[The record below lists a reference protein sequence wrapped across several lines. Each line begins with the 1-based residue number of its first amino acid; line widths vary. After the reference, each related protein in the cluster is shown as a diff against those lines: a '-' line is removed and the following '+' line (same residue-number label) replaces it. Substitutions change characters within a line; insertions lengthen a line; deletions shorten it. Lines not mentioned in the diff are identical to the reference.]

1 MGQVLFWPGYKGAAI
16 LELNGEKVL
25 VSSSCSTIKIK
36 MAADAVRYMKHNL
49 LRCVLECDFFGK
61 STLCDFKCPDALRI

>member
-25 VSSSCSTIKIK
+25 VSSSCSTIEIK
-36 MAADAVRYMKHNL
+36 MVANAVRYKKHNL
-49 LRCVLECDFFGK
+49 RRCVLECDFFGK
-61 STLCDFKCPDALRI
+61 STLCDFKRPDALRI